1 MLSWTPEVSTCL
13 KNKIQPNKFENLSIF
28 IQELMN
34 QKISHLENRRVL
46 QGTVQSEGVYREK
59 FGARELLAKDK
70 KELFLD

>member
-1 MLSWTPEVSTCL
+1 
-13 KNKIQPNKFENLSIF
+13 
-28 IQELMN
+28 MN